1 MYAELAWTTQWLRR
15 ETTAGPAAGTRTPQ
29 DSLTRQLYEAG
40 IAAAVAQARGDP
52 FAARSAADGPPL
64 SPAAAA
70 QLEIGEWQRSALEAA
85 DSVHHT
91 VVLRISA
98 SFDSARTSRLSQD
111 ELLRSLIRLNR
122 INDANESAWFAIT
135 SEINRMADSAT
146 VANGGAPDRDRI
158 SSCVL
163 WHLVVACREGPASDT
178 SRKPN

>member
-1 MYAELAWTTQWLRR
+1 
-15 ETTAGPAAGTRTPQ
+15 
-29 DSLTRQLYEAG
+29 
-40 IAAAVAQARGDP
+40 
-52 FAARSAADGPPL
+52 
-64 SPAAAA
+64 
-70 QLEIGEWQRSALEAA
+70 
-85 DSVHHT
+85 VHHT

-146 VANGGAPDRDRI
+146 VANGGAPDRYRI

-163 WHLVVACREGPASDT
+163 WHLVVACRSGPASDT
-178 SRKPN
+178 PPKPN

>member
-1 MYAELAWTTQWLRR
+1 MYARMEWTTQWLRR
-15 ETTAGPAAGTRTPQ
+15 ETTAGPAAGTRTPL
-29 DSLTRQLYEAG
+29 DSLTRQLYEAA
-40 IAAAVAQARGDP
+40 ISAAFVQARADT
-52 FAARSAADGPPL
+52 FAARSATGGPRL

-98 SFDSARTSRLSQD
+98 SFDSARASRFSQD
-111 ELLRSLIRLNR
+111 ELLRALIRLNR
-122 INDANESAWFAIT
+122 INDVNESAWFAIT